1 LPERHD
7 VRLKVVVVTLIA
19 MAAGSVQLPSR
30 VVAQAQGCEQH
41 SDWGECGVEIPVPV
55 GISEPV
61 SDTGGDGGAVGSAGP
76 TVSPPCPW
84 VTPTGAN
91 AQEGLRE
98 LFPEAPPDA
107 VFQVQDC
114 ADANP
119 DSPGG
124 TQFSFGARWLPAA
137 AAPEPVPPPSIA
149 VALILYARV
158 QAQMEA
164 PVLATNPPAGA
175 SAVVD
180 LPVFVEVTN
189 WQGPITDG
197 ECVLGVCADLTA
209 VPSLEFDAGEPE
221 ASLVTCDPPGSRFD
235 LARGTAVAQASVPG
249 ACAYSYRERT
259 GVAGRPGEW
268 PGVVTVRW
276 AVSWTSNVG
285 DPPASGTFPDLTFS
299 TASPRVVDEVQT
311 VVTDDS

>member
-1 LPERHD
+1 M
-7 VRLKVVVVTLIA
+7 RLKVVVVTLFA
-19 MAAGSVQLPSR
+19 VAAGSVQLPSR
-30 VVAQAQGCEQH
+30 AGGQAEACEEH
-41 SDWGECGVEIPVPV
+41 NDWGKCAVEIPVPV
-55 GISEPV
+55 GMSEPV
-61 SDTGGDGGAVGSAGP
+61 SDTGDGPDPVGSAGP
-76 TVSPPCPW
+76 IIRPPCPW
-84 VTPTGAN
+84 VTATGAN

-119 DSPGG
+119 DTPGG
-124 TQFSFGARWLPAA
+124 TRFSFGARWLPAA
-137 AAPEPVPPPSIA
+137 AAPEPAPPSPIA

-175 SAVVD
+175 AAVVD
-180 LPVFVEVTN
+180 LPVFVAVEN

-209 VPSLEFDAGEPE
+209 VPSLEFDPGEPQ
-221 ASLVTCDPPGSRFD
+221 ASMVTCDPPGSQFD
-235 LARGTAVAQASVPG
+235 LARGTAVAQASEPG
-249 ACAYSYRERT
+249 ACAYAYRERT

-276 AVSWTSNVG
+276 VVSWTSNVG
-285 DPPASGTFPDLTFS
+285 DPPASGTFADLTLS

-311 VVTDDS
+311 VVADDS

>member
-1 LPERHD
+1 MTLR
-7 VRLKVVVVTLIA
+7 VIVVLVVV
-19 MAAGSVQLPSR
+19 AAGVVSQPSPAA
-30 VVAQAQGCEQH
+30 AQSTGCEQH
-41 SDWGECGVEIPVPV
+41 SDRGQCIVELPVPV
-55 GISEPV
+55 EVATPV
-61 SDTGGDGGAVGSAGP
+61 VADHEIGESDANDTGP

-119 DSPGG
+119 DNPGG

-137 AAPEPVPPPSIA
+137 AAPEPTPPPPIA

-209 VPSLEFDAGEPE
+209 VPSLEFDPGEPQ
-221 ASLVTCDPPGSRFD
+221 ASVVACDPPGSRFD
-235 LARGTAVAQASVPG
+235 LAAGTAVAQASEPG
-249 ACAYSYRERT
+249 ACAYAYRERT

-276 AVSWTSNVG
+276 AVTWTSNVG
-285 DPPASGTFPDLTFS
+285 DPPVSGTFPDLTLS

-311 VVTDDS
+311 VVADDS